1 MGAGA
6 GWCGAVSGR
15 PRSEETAGRAPSVSG
30 RMEPVPPGSRP
41 LPPAHACGCNLHAC
55 PCMAM
60 AHSGGPAQRP
70 APARHPAKTCVH
82 GGPEPWTLNP
92 GPRQGYDIMEDI
104 YSAKTAAMTFLHE
117 LCKARAKGNLD
128 MLMQVG
134 GHGWGGWKLEVSQY
148 VAHGWLGRL
157 VGDGSGG
164 CCGAPC
170 LCRYYVACLT
180 ICPSFPPSLL
190 SLSLLRPA
198 VPAAPGGGAE

>member
-1 MGAGA
+1 MWVDGAGS
-6 GWCGAVSGR
+6 SG
-15 PRSEETAGRAPSVSG
+15 
-30 RMEPVPPGSRP
+30 
-41 LPPAHACGCNLHAC
+41 N
-55 PCMAM
+55 
-60 AHSGGPAQRP
+60 
-70 APARHPAKTCVH
+70 H
-82 GGPEPWTLNP
+82 GGLLLHLSSGHYCPAMYCSSCTAACTAPCVL
-92 GPRQGYDIMEDI
+92 QGYDIMEDI

-117 LCKARAKGNLD
+117 LCKARAKGTLD
-128 MLMQVG
+128 MLMPVG